1 MTAKHKPS
9 DRGST
14 GARLNARTPALLRAA
29 VLTAADFFFAGE
41 LFFLKQPAPDG
52 KGRGARAERKRGT
65 DREGSPGQ
73 PVCGGISPRK
83 KNQKYFF
90 GATATAF
97 YYF

>member
-1 MTAKHKPS
+1 MT
-9 DRGST
+9 G
-14 GARLNARTPALLRAA
+14 GFEGLNHRNKRFNQRVMIKYP
-29 VLTAADFFFAGE
+29 
-41 LFFLKQPAPDG
+41 PAPDG

>member
-1 MTAKHKPS
+1 MQIKQH
-9 DRGST
+9 
-14 GARLNARTPALLRAA
+14 
-29 VLTAADFFFAGE
+29 
-41 LFFLKQPAPDG
+41 FLKKLAADG

-73 PVCGGISPRK
+73 PVCVGISPRK
-83 KNQKYFF
+83 KNQKHFF